1 MIFGVQLTLLNLI
14 YGGMVVFALVVFQML
29 VGTRVIKFKGR
40 THMKVHK
47 RGAWAMAVLAAGHGF
62 LALVLYNGWNVF

>member
-1 MIFGVQLTLLNLI
+1 MVFGMQLTLLNLI

-29 VGTRVIKFKGR
+29 VGMRVIKFKGR

-47 RGAWAMAVLAAGHGF
+47 WGAWAMAVLAAGHGF
-62 LALVLYNGWNVF
+62 LALVLYNGWSIF